1 MAGAAGVAR
10 HPRLLAGVVAVALL
24 SSVMPYALELVALR
38 SLSTRVFGVLMS
50 LQPAAAAIAGF
61 VILNQHLGPTP
72 IAALI
77 LVSAA
82 GIGIT
87 RPPAPH
93 RPAGPQSGSAEVH
106 PSPGCTSG
114 LPLRVPPSARQAKVV
129 AQSGIRHP
137 DGPLGYH
144 SGSRPAPRNPKW

>member
-1 MAGAAGVAR
+1 
-10 HPRLLAGVVAVALL
+10 
-24 SSVMPYALELVALR
+24 
-38 SLSTRVFGVLMS
+38 MS

-87 RPPAPH
+87 RPPAH
-93 RPAGPQSGSAEVH
+93 A
-106 PSPGCTSG
+106 
-114 LPLRVPPSARQAKVV
+114 PPEQKVV
-129 AQSGIRHP
+129 AQRCIRES
-137 DGPLGYH
+137 DRRLGYH
-144 SGSRPAPRNPKW
+144 SGSRPAPRNPKG